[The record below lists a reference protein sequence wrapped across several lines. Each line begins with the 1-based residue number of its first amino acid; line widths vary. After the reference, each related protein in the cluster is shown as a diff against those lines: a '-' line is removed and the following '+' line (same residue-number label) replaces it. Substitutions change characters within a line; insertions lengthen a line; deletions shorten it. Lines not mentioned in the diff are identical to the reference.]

1 MPDGAVLPFRQWGD
15 PDHPRAI
22 IVALHGFNDYSKS
35 FEMPGEWWAGKD
47 ILTIAYD
54 QRGFGAAPKPGI
66 FPAKGILAGD
76 VETVVG
82 LVRAAHPGAPIFLV
96 GESMGSAVAML
107 AVKEGVKVDGVVLGA
122 PAVWGWSTMN
132 PFYKAVLTLAAHI
145 VPRDHVTGNGLNIT
159 PCDNRQVLIDMSRD
173 PLVIKETRIDA
184 VYELVSLMDR
194 AYHAGPDLTVPT
206 LILYGDHDEVVPAS
220 AVKSLTKILPA
231 SVEFQMIPNGYH
243 MLFRDLNAETVWRD
257 VVTWIDGNHRRSPE
271 R

>member
-1 MPDGAVLPFRQWGD
+1 M
-15 PDHPRAI
+15 
-22 IVALHGFNDYSKS
+22 SKRWS
-35 FEMPGEWWAGKD
+35 DSSARP
-47 ILTIAYD
+47 
-54 QRGFGAAPKPGI
+54 
-66 FPAKGILAGD
+66 
-76 VETVVG
+76 
-82 LVRAAHPGAPIFLV
+82 HPGAPIFLV

-145 VPRDHVTGNGLNIT
+145 VPRDHVTGNGLDIT

-220 AVKSLTKILPA
+220 AVKSLTKDSA
-231 SVEFQMIPNGYH
+231 GFGRIP
-243 MLFRDLNAETVWRD
+243 DD
-257 VVTWIDGNHRRSPE
+257 PE
-271 R
+271 RLSHAVPGFECRDRLAGCGDLDRRQSPPITRTVTLRRRPSDVSTGSHCRWFR